1 MLFCEDN
8 RYINNSIFDYIN
20 RLTPYE
26 LELDDAE
33 KVYDAIYILIII
45 NLTHPSI
52 VNLYQECIVVV
63 VVVVDFLNPSLDK
76 SCFF

>member
-1 MLFCEDN
+1 M
-8 RYINNSIFDYIN
+8 
-20 RLTPYE
+20 PK
-26 LELDDAE
+26 

-63 VVVVDFLNPSLDK
+63 VVDFLNPSLDK